1 LNKILHSS
9 TFNKL
14 PIKIPDHY
22 RGCVVREKVIGER
35 SNMNLRIIKDTQP
48 KLELLGRRG
57 KEVVVDELE
66 W

>member
-1 LNKILHSS
+1 
-9 TFNKL
+9 
-14 PIKIPDHY
+14 
-22 RGCVVREKVIGER
+22 
-35 SNMNLRIIKDTQP
+35 MNLRIIKDTQP